1 MYEASD
7 RYFGSKGGYGN
18 RAELVKGRFF
28 NEKKIFEIRI
38 SLKEI
43 LVSL

>member
-1 MYEASD
+1 MHEASD

-18 RAELVKGRFF
+18 CDELVKGRFS
-28 NEKKIFEIRI
+28 NEKKIFEIRL

-43 LVSL
+43 VVNL